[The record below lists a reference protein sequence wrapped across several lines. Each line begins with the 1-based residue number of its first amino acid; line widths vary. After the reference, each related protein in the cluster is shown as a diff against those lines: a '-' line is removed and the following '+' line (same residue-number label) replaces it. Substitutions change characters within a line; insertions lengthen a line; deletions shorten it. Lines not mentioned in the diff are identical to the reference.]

1 MHHLLSL
8 RHCPFYAIAY
18 FVLTAFVLSA
28 CHTEPVPPANNTGHQ
43 HSPAATN
50 TTASVDSSIPVG
62 INQQAAPEPAP
73 AGMAFIPGGTFWMGC
88 PDCNMPDALP
98 QHAVALNAFW
108 MDKTPVTNA
117 QFEKFVKATGY
128 KTVAEVIPTAA
139 EFPDAPKEML
149 VAGSA
154 CFTPPTQRISL
165 DNPLAWWEYRK
176 GANWR
181 APEGPGSSIKGRAD
195 HPVVHIAFTD
205 AEAYAQWAGKRL
217 PTEAEYEF
225 AARGKL
231 DRNKYA
237 WGNTLKPGGQWVA
250 NIFQG
255 EFPHRDLAED
265 GYRRTS
271 PVTAFP
277 PNGYGLYD
285 VGGNVW
291 QWCSDWYRPDY
302 YESLTASGSGITRNP
317 RGPSES
323 FDPQEPGINK
333 RVQRGG
339 SFLCSDQ
346 YCERYLVGSRGKG
359 ATDSGSSNVGFRCV
373 K

>member
-1 MHHLLSL
+1 MHQLFSRRFRTSL
-8 RHCPFYAIAY
+8 FW
-18 FVLTAFVLSA
+18 LTAALCLSA
-28 CHTEPVPPANNTGHQ
+28 CQSEPVVPTNNNSHQ
-43 HSPAATN
+43 HSATPANATKA
-50 TTASVDSSIPVG
+50 TAPVDSAIPVN
-62 INQQAAPEPAP
+62 INQQVAPVPAP
-73 AGMAFIPGGTFWMGC
+73 AGMAYIPGGTFWMGC
-88 PDCNMPDALP
+88 PDCNMPDTLP
-98 QHAVALNAFW
+98 QHAVTVDAFW

-117 QFEKFVKATGY
+117 EFAKFVKATGY
-128 KTVAEVIPTAA
+128 KTVAEIAPTAA

-154 CFTPPTQRISL
+154 CFTPPAQRISL

-176 GANWR
+176 GASWR
-181 APEGPGSSIKGRAD
+181 APEGPGSSIKGRED

-205 AEAYAQWAGKRL
+205 AEAYAKWAGKRL

-237 WGNTLKPGGQWVA
+237 WGNEFKPGGKWMS

-271 PVTAFP
+271 AVTAFP
-277 PNGYGLYD
+277 ANGYGLYD

-291 QWCSDWYRPDY
+291 QWCADWYRPDY
-302 YESLTASGSGITRNP
+302 YESLASNGGVTRNP
-317 RGPSES
+317 LGPNDSL
-323 FDPQEPGINK
+323 DPQEPGIKK

>member
-1 MHHLLSL
+1 MHQPLSHRFRTSL
-8 RHCPFYAIAY
+8 FI
-18 FVLTAFVLSA
+18 VTAALCLSA
-28 CHTEPVPPANNTGHQ
+28 CQSEPVVPTNNNSHQ
-43 HSPAATN
+43 HSATPANATKA
-50 TTASVDSSIPVG
+50 TAPVDSAIPVS
-62 INQQAAPEPAP
+62 INQQAAPALAP
-73 AGMAFIPGGTFWMGC
+73 AGMAYIPGGTFWMGC
-88 PDCNMPDALP
+88 PECNMPDTLP
-98 QHAVALNAFW
+98 QHAVTVDAFW

-117 QFEKFVKATGY
+117 EFAKFVKATGY
-128 KTVAEVIPTAA
+128 KTVAEIAPTAA

-154 CFTPPTQRISL
+154 CFTPPAQRISL

-176 GANWR
+176 GASWR
-181 APEGPGSSIKGRAD
+181 APEGPGSSIKGRED

-205 AEAYAQWAGKRL
+205 AEGYAKWAGKRL

-225 AARGKL
+225 ASRGKL

-237 WGNTLKPGGQWVA
+237 WGNELKPGGKWMS

-255 EFPHRDLAED
+255 EFPHRDLGED

-271 PVTAFP
+271 AVTAFP
-277 PNGYGLYD
+277 ANGYGLYD

-291 QWCSDWYRPDY
+291 QWCADWYRPDY
-302 YESLTASGSGITRNP
+302 YESLAAQGGLTRNP
-317 RGPSES
+317 LGPNDSL
-323 FDPQEPGINK
+323 DPQEPGIKK

-339 SFLCSDQ
+339 SFLCSDE

-373 K
+373 R